1 MNTSFLFDRI
11 KSCAIK
17 AIDWDDFA
25 IQISA
30 NCLFL
35 HFLLVCPL
43 FIPIAIP
50 NFSCFS
56 CSQFH
61 LSFLWLLYH
70 IDSWFVK
77 KIFFGFHSAQS
88 LNLHTR
94 GIWSTFVTRATERP
108 RVRDVFVGL
117 VLCEQLALSL
127 IRCASPHLHNY
138 NTILGGLCQHLFDI
152 FFILVQSTP
161 TWWAINSTARI
172 VGCLCPTYLYS
183 GWQVA
188 NAFSMDLLV
197 NYATSTLRRNH
208 SLLC

>member
-77 KIFFGFHSAQS
+77 KIFSGFTPPS
-88 LNLHTR
+88 
-94 GIWSTFVTRATERP
+94 P
-108 RVRDVFVGL
+108 
-117 VLCEQLALSL
+117 L
-127 IRCASPHLHNY
+127 I
-138 NTILGGLCQHLFDI
+138 F
-152 FFILVQSTP
+152 TP
-161 TWWAINSTARI
+161 TGFGSHLLHAQRSDRARELSFA
-172 VGCLCPTYLYS
+172 VRSYL
-183 GWQVA
+183 V
-188 NAFSMDLLV
+188 
-197 NYATSTLRRNH
+197 TLRLPTFRRLP
-208 SLLC
+208 LLNSVIIIAHLEPFVKGFFKLFLRKLRPSRFPVIPEAMFEMVLII